1 MCVCAREGKMM
12 LVTPQVIEYREITAE
27 MISQQTPGY
36 LLTPENA
43 ESSLKE
49 GSGLFTYHKCCA
61 STRRGE

>member
-1 MCVCAREGKMM
+1 M
-12 LVTPQVIEYREITAE
+12 LVTPQVIEYREVTAE